1 MNRTRS
7 ITELRPVIKTALTDN
22 NTSIEERFQNNT
34 LRPIIKFQHDIIIV
48 IIEELLNKFC
58 KDFSELTFEKK
69 TLKIESIF
77 KTNSQLKN
85 ELRGIIAGLFSKEE
99 YLIYN
104 SIKND
109 INKRIIQII
118 KERYISTLKN

>member
-1 MNRTRS
+1 MNRTKS

>member
-1 MNRTRS
+1 MNRTKS

-109 INKRIIQII
+109 TNKRIIQII